1 MSVSVQ
7 FDPETVESCVGIVG
21 ILAIVG
27 SNEFLTTAAG
37 WRVSRE
43 G

>member
-7 FDPETVESCVGIVG
+7 FDPETAESCVGIAG